1 MRKEGV
7 VWKIFNALVIVM
19 GLLLILGPVWV
30 IFINSMKT
38 MQEAGQ
44 DFFALPSR
52 LNFDNYVELF
62 TRSDF
67 WSSLRNSVIVTVSSV
82 ALVVIFVPALA
93 YAVARNMEKR
103 YYKILYYYILAGI
116 FIPFQVLMLP
126 MVKQMTQMKML
137 NQTGLILL
145 HLTFS
150 LSTGL
155 FLFVNYIR
163 SLPTE
168 IEEAARVDGCN
179 VFQTYIRIVIHLIKP
194 MVATIIVMDSLGCWN
209 NFMIRRLSTCFQRT
223 TQLDWEPQIFN
234 AGTHARKLPNAV
246 AYGPGCLNGL
256 VPECEPLPEGH
267 GGAHQPDE
275 AQSIDALCLALK
287 IYILA
292 VLEIDELDLKENG
305 QNYI

>member
-126 MVKQMTQMKML
+126 MVKQTDPAPFNLQF
-137 NQTGLILL
+137 IYRPV
-145 HLTFS
+145 
-150 LSTGL
+150 
-155 FLFVNYIR
+155 FVCKLYPIPADRNR
-163 SLPTE
+163 G
-168 IEEAARVDGCN
+168 GC
-179 VFQTYIRIVIHLIKP
+179 QGRWL
-194 MVATIIVMDSLGCWN
+194 
-209 NFMIRRLSTCFQRT
+209 
-223 TQLDWEPQIFN
+223 
-234 AGTHARKLPNAV
+234 
-246 AYGPGCLNGL
+246 
-256 VPECEPLPEGH
+256 
-267 GGAHQPDE
+267 
-275 AQSIDALCLALK
+275 
-287 IYILA
+287 
-292 VLEIDELDLKENG
+292 
-305 QNYI
+305 

>member
-194 MVATIIVMDSLGCWN
+194 MVTTIIVMDSLGCWN
-209 NFMIRRLSTCFQRT
+209 NFMMALLILNKNHNMWTLPLMQYNFKAEYS
-223 TQLDWEPQIFN
+223 FN
-234 AGTHARKLPNAV
+234 YTMAFTSYIVCMIPIIIVYALGQKYIIKGLTAGAV
-246 AYGPGCLNGL
+246 K
-256 VPECEPLPEGH
+256 
-267 GGAHQPDE
+267 
-275 AQSIDALCLALK
+275 S
-287 IYILA
+287 
-292 VLEIDELDLKENG
+292 
-305 QNYI
+305 

>member
-7 VWKIFNALVIVM
+7 AWKIFNALVIVM

-30 IFINSMKT
+30 IFVNSMKT

-150 LSTGL
+150 FSTGL

-209 NFMIRRLSTCFQRT
+209 NFMMALLILNKNHNMWTLPLMQYNFKAEYS
-223 TQLDWEPQIFN
+223 FN
-234 AGTHARKLPNAV
+234 YTMAFTSYIVCMIPIIIVYALGQKYIIKGLTAGAV
-246 AYGPGCLNGL
+246 K
-256 VPECEPLPEGH
+256 
-267 GGAHQPDE
+267 
-275 AQSIDALCLALK
+275 S
-287 IYILA
+287 
-292 VLEIDELDLKENG
+292 
-305 QNYI
+305 

>member
-209 NFMIRRLSTCFQRT
+209 NFMMALLILNKNHNMWTLPLMQYNFKAEYS
-223 TQLDWEPQIFN
+223 FN
-234 AGTHARKLPNAV
+234 YTMAFTSYIVCMIPIIIVYALGQKCIIKGLTAGAV
-246 AYGPGCLNGL
+246 K
-256 VPECEPLPEGH
+256 
-267 GGAHQPDE
+267 
-275 AQSIDALCLALK
+275 S
-287 IYILA
+287 
-292 VLEIDELDLKENG
+292 
-305 QNYI
+305 

>member
-103 YYKILYYYILAGI
+103 YYKILR
-116 FIPFQVLMLP
+116 
-126 MVKQMTQMKML
+126 
-137 NQTGLILL
+137 TGGGYLQG
-145 HLTFS
+145 S
-150 LSTGL
+150 AEQRR
-155 FLFVNYIR
+155 R
-163 SLPTE
+163 SLRRFGRGPQQGRPHPQ
-168 IEEAARVDGCN
+168 EAA
-179 VFQTYIRIVIHLIKP
+179 
-194 MVATIIVMDSLGCWN
+194 A
-209 NFMIRRLSTCFQRT
+209 RL
-223 TQLDWEPQIFN
+223 
-234 AGTHARKLPNAV
+234 
-246 AYGPGCLNGL
+246 
-256 VPECEPLPEGH
+256 
-267 GGAHQPDE
+267 
-275 AQSIDALCLALK
+275 
-287 IYILA
+287 
-292 VLEIDELDLKENG
+292 
-305 QNYI
+305 

>member
-116 FIPFQVLMLP
+116 FIAFQVLMLP

-209 NFMIRRLSTCFQRT
+209 NFMMALLILNKNHNMWTLPLMQYNFKAEYS
-223 TQLDWEPQIFN
+223 FN
-234 AGTHARKLPNAV
+234 YTMAFTSYIVCMIPIIIVYALGQKYIIKGLTAGAV
-246 AYGPGCLNGL
+246 K
-256 VPECEPLPEGH
+256 
-267 GGAHQPDE
+267 
-275 AQSIDALCLALK
+275 S
-287 IYILA
+287 
-292 VLEIDELDLKENG
+292 
-305 QNYI
+305 